1 VNCLEPGKLHTLKI
15 ELLGLTG
22 LYLSRNMVKLR
33 KTYNMLL
40 AMYEYLWFLG
50 GIDAVGD
57 MVTVVFL
64 NDCFCAFVLNV
75 HHLMQLIQQT
85 SKECVQHN
93 TQWTSYQYFG

>member
-1 VNCLEPGKLHTLKI
+1 
-15 ELLGLTG
+15 
-22 LYLSRNMVKLR
+22 MVKLR